1 MLLRAANRVFGSR
14 LARRLLSTP
23 RADHQTDLEGYR
35 RRGRADGVAFLAE
48 FGDAGEVAGRRVLDL
63 GCGLGVRTVAVA
75 RAGAAEA
82 IGIDL
87 DPGKI
92 RRAEAIA
99 GRPPGG
105 GQVAFVSGS
114 GAALPFAADRFD
126 LVLLLDVVEHL
137 PDPAAVLGECA
148 RVLSPGG
155 RVLVGFPP
163 YRSPWGGH
171 LFTHVP
177 VPWVHLL
184 FPDREVL
191 EVWREGHRDAVAR
204 RAVVC
209 SPRRERAIMEAQSTA
224 SLWDCNGMTIGGF
237 LELVELAPFKVRR
250 VRYKVLGNLGG
261 WMTKIEGLR
270 EHVVTR
276 VSAVLER

>member
-1 MLLRAANRVFGSR
+1 VLLRAANRVFGTR

-23 RADHQTDLEGYR
+23 RAEHQTDPDGYR
-35 RRGRADGVAFLAE
+35 RRGLADGVAFLGE
-48 FGDAGEVAGRRVLDL
+48 FGADGNVAGRRVLDL
-63 GCGLGVRTVAVA
+63 GCGLGVRTAAVA
-75 RAGAAEA
+75 RAGAIEA

-92 RRAEAIA
+92 STARGLSGRSGVDAE
-99 GRPPGG
+99 
-105 GQVAFVSGS
+105 VAFVAGGGS
-114 GAALPFAADRFD
+114 ALPFAADRFD
-126 LVLLLDVVEHL
+126 VVLLLDVVEHL
-137 PDPAAVLGECA
+137 SDPAAVLGECA
-148 RVLSPGG
+148 RVLGPGG

-191 EVWREGHRDAVAR
+191 EVWRERHREAVER

-209 SPRRERAIMEAQSTA
+209 SPQRERAIMEAQSTA

-237 LELVELAPFKVRR
+237 LELVGRTPLQVRR
-250 VRYKVLGNLGG
+250 VRFKVLGNLGG
-261 WMTKIEGLR
+261 WMARSEGIR
-270 EHVVTR
+270 EYVVTR
-276 VSAVLER
+276 VSAVLEA